1 MTANPQN
8 DSLTALMHLAL
19 AGDAAA
25 YAQLLNA
32 LALLLRHNLTRKM
45 RQIGAS
51 DDTEDLVQ
59 DILIALHNKKH
70 TYDISQPLLP
80 WVRAIAHYKW
90 VDYVRLKMRRPA
102 TIEVEDITLLADDAD
117 ITAHSTI
124 TRDVAYFLEQLP
136 PQQAELVRLAK
147 LHGHSMSEISAQT
160 QLSISAIKVSLHRAM
175 HKLKAM
181 AHRAQIKAGEE

>member
-1 MTANPQN
+1 MTANPHN

-19 AGDAAA
+19 AGDATA
-25 YAQLLNA
+25 YQRLLHALAQLL
-32 LALLLRHNLTRKM
+32 RHSLWHKM
-45 RQIGAS
+45 RQIGAG

-70 TYDISQPLLP
+70 TYDVSQPLLP

-90 VDYVRLKMRRPA
+90 VDYVRLKMRRP
-102 TIEVEDITLLADDAD
+102 TTVDVDDITLLADATD
-117 ITAHSTI
+117 IAAHNSVI
-124 TRDVAYFLEQLP
+124 KDVTYFLDQLP

-147 LHGHSMSEISAQT
+147 LHGHSMNEISARM
-160 QLSISAIKVSLHRAM
+160 QLSVTAVKVSLHRAM

-181 AHRAQIKAGEE
+181 AHSAQIKAEEE